1 MIRILRKITSFMY
14 AHLHINL
21 YTVLEIIYWQNNQ
34 LLTFEQ
40 QYSTFALTK
49 LDRDEAFDKLF
60 AASI

>member
-1 MIRILRKITSFMY
+1 MHII
-14 AHLHINL
+14 LHINL

-49 LDRDEAFDKLF
+49 LDRDETFDKLF